1 VPDVSLSLLVLRSP
15 DIERARSFYAA
26 LGLKFQNHR
35 HGSGPEHLS
44 ASLHGGGVLEIYPAP
59 GGVQSQGIRL
69 GFRVESVDLAVEA
82 LVRGGGS
89 IASAVHDSEWG
100 RRAVVADPDGNK
112 VELSQ

>member
-1 VPDVSLSLLVLRSP
+1 VSNVTLNLLVLRSP
-15 DIERARSFYAA
+15 DIERARSFYSA
-26 LGLKFQNHR
+26 LGLQFESHR
-35 HGSGPEHLS
+35 HASGPKHLS

-59 GGVQSQGIRL
+59 DGIKSQGIRL

-89 IASAVHDSEWG
+89 IESAVHESEWG